1 VYLSGRAARSIEVVN
16 AAGGSP
22 VRTLPVGAESRDW
35 RRLYRLSIGALDVI
49 EPASGRVVSSHPAP
63 DWARTVH
70 IAGGGGWLVFGA
82 PDSGRFQVQDAE
94 FASPSIPVEL
104 DTRFSFDGLSAD
116 GRRLYL
122 LEWLDSGRYQVRGYN
137 LVNRELAPQVIAD
150 KSEVGQPMSGQAG
163 ASFTSRNGALQL
175 TLYER
180 SARGRAFVHALPVG
194 QDLPF
199 AYCID
204 LPGPDSGW
212 GFVDGPDG
220 RRFYAASP
228 LAGSVVEIV
237 EQGAT
242 NNPAV
247 RQGGLGR
254 RADRGNRAPAA
265 AVSPDGST
273 LYVAMDHG
281 LVAVDTRT
289 LRPRA
294 TGLDGVEIDALGAA
308 PDGSALYALAG
319 PSRLL
324 RIDPRTLAPIGSTLL
339 HNPMEAIL
347 HVS

>member
-1 VYLSGRAARSIEVVN
+1 M
-16 AAGGSP
+16 
-22 VRTLPVGAESRDW
+22 
-35 RRLYRLSIGALDVI
+35 LDVVD
-49 EPASGRVVSSHPAP
+49 AAAGRVVGSHPAP
-63 DWARTVH
+63 GWARTVQV
-70 IAGGGGWLVFGA
+70 AGGGRWLVFSA
-82 PDSGRFQVQDAE
+82 PDSGRFEVQDAE
-94 FASPSIPVEL
+94 FATPPVPVHL
-104 DTRFSFDGLSAD
+104 DSRFTFDGLSGD

-122 LEWLDSGRYQVRGYN
+122 LEWLGPGRYQVREFN

-180 SARGRAFVHALPVG
+180 SAKGGAFVHALPVG

-199 AYCID
+199 AFCVD
-204 LPGPDSGW
+204 LPRPDSGW
-212 GFVDGPDG
+212 GFVGGPDG
-220 RRFYAASP
+220 RRFYAVSS

-242 NNPAV
+242 SSPAV

-254 RADRGNRAPAA
+254 RADGGGRAPAA
-265 AVSPDGST
+265 VVGPDGST
-273 LYVAMDHG
+273 LYVAMDRG

-294 TGLDGVEIDALGAA
+294 AGLDGVAVDALGAA

-319 PSRLL
+319 PTRLL
-324 RIDPRTLAPIGSTLL
+324 RIDPRTLAPIGSTSLDS
-339 HNPMEAIL
+339 PMEAIL

>member
-1 VYLSGRAARSIEVVN
+1 MRSIEVVD
-16 AAGGSP
+16 AARGSSA
-22 VRTLPVGAESRDW
+22 RSLPAGVASPDW
-35 RRLYRLSIGALDVI
+35 RRLYRLSAGALDVVD
-49 EPASGRVVSSHPAP
+49 PASGRVVSSHPAP
-63 DWARTVH
+63 GWARTVQV
-70 IAGGGGWLVFGA
+70 AGGGGWLVFGA
-82 PDSGRFQVQDAE
+82 PDSGRFQVQDAG
-94 FASPSIPVEL
+94 FASPPIAVEL
-104 DTRFSFDGLSAD
+104 DTRFSFDGLSGD

-122 LEWLDSGRYQVRGYN
+122 LEWLGSGRYQVREYS
-137 LVNRELAPQVIAD
+137 LLNRELAPQVIAD
-150 KSEVGQPMSGQAG
+150 KSELGQPMSGRAG
-163 ASFTSRNGALQL
+163 DSFMSRNRDLQL

-242 NNPAV
+242 NRPAV
-247 RQGGLGR
+247 RLGGLGR
-254 RADRGNRAPAA
+254 RADRGDRLA
-265 AVSPDGST
+265 AVVVAADGST
-273 LYVAMDHG
+273 LYVAMDNG
-281 LVAVDTRT
+281 LVALDTRT

-294 TGLDGVEIDALGAA
+294 TGLDGIAIDALGAA

-319 PSRLL
+319 PTRLL
-324 RIDPRTLAPIGSTLL
+324 RVDPRSLAPIGSTVLDS
-339 HNPMEAIL
+339 PMEAIL
-347 HVS
+347 HVG